1 MEEQNA
7 APGDGLACLDPLLA
21 KTGKAARQAGPPVVA
36 ASSIGSWEW
45 CPLKAWHTV
54 TLFNAGW
61 LDPSL
66 LEEWTW
72 DGLASLWAAELAKK
86 AMPRIIRGL
95 IIHGEDVQPL
105 EAGSALDAARLLA
118 VKRGE
123 ALRRLH
129 EAGVLPVL
137 GLIDPKAYRL
147 QLSRYHAAYD
157 LVEYYRRE
165 EWPLVARRAHG
176 GYMVIGVPDSIEET
190 TGGYRVVEV
199 KTTSRPELMA
209 RGRGRGYRSA
219 LAQLAA
225 YAWILSERWPVEE
238 AILVVKDVEGRLV
251 AVKKYDPLR
260 LAEMFEKKLL
270 PIAAQL
276 ASGTPPPRR
285 RWAPCRSCEYGAQ
298 YPRSPGG

>member
-1 MEEQNA
+1 MEEQGA
-7 APGDGLACLDPLLA
+7 AAGDGLTCMEPVLVRV
-21 KTGKAARQAGPPVVA
+21 GRAARRAGPPVVA

-45 CPLKAWHTV
+45 CPLKSWHTV

-61 LDPSL
+61 IDASSGD
-66 LEEWTW
+66 EWIW
-72 DGLASLWAAELAKK
+72 DGLAALWAAELAKK

-95 IIHGEDVQPL
+95 IIHGEDVRPL

-118 VKRGE
+118 AERGR

-129 EAGVLPVL
+129 ADGVLPVL
-137 GLIDPKAYRL
+137 GLIDPEAYRE
-147 QLSRYHAAYD
+147 QLRRYHEAYD

-165 EWPLVARRAHG
+165 EWPLVARRAPE
-176 GYMVIGVPDSIEET
+176 GYMVIGVPDSLEET
-190 TGGYRVVEV
+190 MGGYRVVEV

-219 LAQLAA
+219 LAQLAT

-238 AILVVKDVEGRLV
+238 AMLVIKDVEGRPV

-270 PIAAQL
+270 PVAAQL

-298 YPRSPGG
+298 YPYRG